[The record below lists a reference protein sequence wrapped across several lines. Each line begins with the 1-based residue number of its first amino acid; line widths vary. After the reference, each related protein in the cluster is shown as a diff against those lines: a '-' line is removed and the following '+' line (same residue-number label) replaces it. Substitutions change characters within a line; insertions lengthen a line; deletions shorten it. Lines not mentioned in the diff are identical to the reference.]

1 MTLNSAYALARK
13 AHPIFGGTLPSQP
26 PAIGSM
32 ATKPRW
38 DKYDGYVGNFRATF
52 AADVTLDAANMVLG
66 VGLNS
71 SGLLTIGAGSSG
83 LTGIIIVPVGIDI
96 HGYLLEPPQAGD
108 VIDVGKH
115 GEIVNFQTTAFAS
128 SAFLAGTAPVAGT
141 KYYAHADG
149 TVNATATGVGSIYIG
164 HTVEAS
170 RLIVNVDDHN
180 ASAS

>member
-26 PAIGSM
+26 PVIGTM

-38 DKYDGYVGNFRATF
+38 DKYDPYVGNHRATW
-52 AADVTLDAANMVLG
+52 AADISLDQANLVLG

-71 SGLLTIGAGSSG
+71 SGLLVIGAGSSG
-83 LTGIIIVPVGIDI
+83 LTGIVIIPVGQDI
-96 HGYLLEPPQAGD
+96 HGYLLEPPLAGD
-108 VIDVGKH
+108 VHDVGKH
-115 GEIVNFQTTAFAS
+115 GEIVNFQTTAFTS
-128 SAFLAGTAPVAGT
+128 GAFLPGTAPVAGT
-141 KYYAHADG
+141 RYYAHADG

-170 RLIVNVDDHN
+170 RLIVSVDDHN
-180 ASAS
+180 LSAS

>member
-1 MTLNSAYALARK
+1 MNHKALKAALNAG
-13 AHPIFGGTLPSQP
+13 PIFGGTLPSQP
-26 PAIGSM
+26 PAIGSLSV
-32 ATKPRW
+32 KPRW
-38 DKYDGYVGNFRATF
+38 DKYDGYVGNYRATF
-52 AADVTLDAANMVLG
+52 AADVPLDAANMVLG
-66 VGLNS
+66 VGQNS
-71 SGLLTIGAGSSG
+71 AGALVIGAGSSG

-115 GEIVNFQTTAFAS
+115 GEIVNFQTTAFTS
-128 SAFLAGTAPVAGT
+128 GAFLAGTAPVAGT

-170 RLIVNVDDHN
+170 RLIVNVVEN
-180 ASAS
+180 VVATS

>member
-1 MTLNSAYALARK
+1 MNQEALKAALNAD
-13 AHPIFGGTLPSQP
+13 PIFGGTLPSVP
-26 PAIGSM
+26 PTIGSM

-52 AADVTLDAANMVLG
+52 NADITTDAANLVLG

-71 SGLLTIGAGSSG
+71 SGLLVVGAGSSG
-83 LTGIIIVPVGIDI
+83 LVGIIIIPVGIDI

-115 GEIVNFQTTAFAS
+115 GEIVNFSTTAFTS
-128 SAFLAGTAPVAGT
+128 GAFLAGTAPVAGT
-141 KYYAHADG
+141 KYYAHTDG

-180 ASAS
+180 LAAS

>member
-1 MTLNSAYALARK
+1 MKLQVDGLPVG
-13 AHPIFGGTLPSQP
+13 PIFGGTLPSQP
-26 PAIGSM
+26 PTIGSV

-38 DKYDGYVGNFRATF
+38 DKYDGYVGNHRATIN
-52 AADVTLDAANMVLG
+52 ADVTLDEANLVLG
-66 VGLNS
+66 VGYNS
-71 SGLLTIGAGSSG
+71 SGLLVIGAGSSG
-83 LTGIIIVPVGIDI
+83 LVGIVIFPVGLDI
-96 HGYLLEPPQAGD
+96 HGYLLEPPLAGD

-115 GEIVNFQTTAFAS
+115 GEIVNFQTTSYAS
-128 SAFLAGTAPVAGT
+128 SAFLAGSAPVAGT

-149 TVNATATGVGSIYIG
+149 TINSTATGVGSIYIG